1 MAITEKVKMQKMTDH
16 DWLRQAFMISH
27 GTQTTASGEPSTEDT
42 NIRARFFSPAE
53 FKFSD
58 TTLGGNQVINPLP
71 QFTKLA
77 DPRIK
82 GLYKN
87 SEGLGRYYSSAIDD
101 NKRIITMCFGVPSFN
116 SLSTFYRGFYDHTAA
131 TVARTGR
138 APSVFY
144 KAGQVIGF
152 VAGFL
157 SPWLVLYSLGS
168 AFIRTAL
175 SQPSSKYYFFKST
188 MATYWSAV
196 SSMANDIAVK
206 TQLVTRKLASPQST
220 TGDNRTAALPDSDMR
235 EINKYIYSVIDS
247 YDEDT
252 GDGNGINV
260 YAVSTR
266 YARIQA
272 AAFKALENYYASRSL
287 PGDFASSA
295 AGESDTLMLQVSD
308 AINKPGIAKPKIP
321 FAKFLENWSSGSA
334 PGSTSPK
341 SADKIDLTTTPS
353 ADPVAA
359 GTDANSPAAP
369 QGTKDLL
376 TEQSIS
382 QLSEGDQDSW
392 FDFLYASLND
402 GSQYVSFRVENTG
415 DASESFTNQVGQ
427 SEIQGKINSISGAAR
442 STRFTLAEGDLVGG
456 LAGKLVSGVVGA
468 VKDVAMGAANSLGID
483 GVAALGGNAFADIPQ
498 QWLQSTASLPRMNYR
513 IKLVSAYG
521 NRYCKFV
528 NIWLPLTMLLVGA
541 LPLSAGPY
549 AYTSPFLCQ
558 LYDRGRAQTR
568 LGMIDSMSVTRGG
581 MNLAFN
587 KIGEPMSVE
596 VSFNVVEL
604 SNIIHMPIAK
614 GFNPL
619 ADLNIS
625 SVFDNEGLYND
636 YIATMTSLSLTEQI
650 YVGERLK
657 IGITKYMKNLDSWFS
672 VGHAMN
678 WGGDLG
684 VMRAVSSFFPGVAN
698 R

>member
-1 MAITEKVKMQKMTDH
+1 MAITEKLKMQKMTDH

-27 GTQTTASGEPSTEDT
+27 GTQTNSNGDPSAEDVS
-42 NIRARFFSPAE
+42 IRTRFFSPAE

-58 TTLGGNQVINPLP
+58 TTIGGNQVINPLP

-82 GLYKN
+82 GLYQN
-87 SEGLGRYYSSAIDD
+87 SEGLGRYYSNAIDD

-116 SLSTFYRGFYDHTAA
+116 SLTTFYRGFYDHTAA

-144 KAGQVIGF
+144 RAGQVIGF

-175 SQPSSKYYFFKST
+175 SQPSSKYYFFKSS
-188 MATYWSAV
+188 MPTYWNAV
-196 SSMANDIAVK
+196 SGMANDIAVK
-206 TQLVTRKLASPQST
+206 TQLVTRRLAAPQST
-220 TGDNRTAALPDSDMR
+220 VGDNRQQSLPDSDLR
-235 EINKYIYSVIDS
+235 EINKYIYSVVDS

-260 YAVSTR
+260 YAVATR
-266 YARIQA
+266 YARIQR
-272 AAFKALENYYASRSL
+272 AAFKALENYYSSRSL
-287 PGDFASSA
+287 PGDFADTEQ
-295 AGESDTLMLQVSD
+295 GESSTMMRQVSE
-308 AINKPGIAKPKIP
+308 AINAKGIAKPKIP
-321 FAKFLENWSSGSA
+321 FSQYLENWSSGAA
-334 PGSTSPK
+334 PGAITPESVE
-341 SADKIDLTTTPS
+341 KIDIAMTTP
-353 ADPVAA
+353 AA
-359 GTDANSPAAP
+359 GAAPDANSPQAP

-376 TEQSIS
+376 TEKSIN
-382 QLSEGDQDSW
+382 QLSEGDQNSW
-392 FDFLYASLND
+392 YDFLIAELND

-415 DASESFTNQVGQ
+415 DASESFTNQVGP
-427 SEIQGKINSISGAAR
+427 SEILGKINQISGAAR

-498 QWLQSTASLPRMNYR
+498 QWLQSTSSLPRMNYR
-513 IKLVSAYG
+513 VKLISAYG

-568 LGMIDSMSVTRGG
+568 LGMIDSISVTRGG

-604 SNIIHMPIAK
+604 ANIMHMPIAK

-619 ADLNIS
+619 SELSIS
-625 SVFDNEGLYND
+625 SIFDNEGLYND
-636 YIATMTSLSLTEQI
+636 YIATLTSLSLTEQI

-672 VGHAMN
+672 VPHVMN

-684 VMRAVSSFFPGVAN
+684 AMRAVSALFPGISN